1 MQPTVMVVED
11 DTELRTALCDI
22 LDIGGY
28 GVAAADSGSVALDL
42 MREQPVDLVVSDIQ
56 MQGMDGH
63 DLLRR
68 IKQQQPE
75 LPVLMMTAY
84 GTVESAVQALRDGAA
99 DYLIKPFEPE
109 VLVARIEQL
118 IPEQVDGD
126 AGAVAVDPKT
136 LELLELARRVAE
148 SDATIMIT
156 GESGT
161 GKEVLFQYIHQHS
174 PRGGKPAVALNCA
187 AIPDNMLE
195 AILFGYEKG
204 AYTGA
209 YKSSPGK
216 FEQAQGSSLL
226 LDEVSEMSLN
236 LQVKLLRVLQ
246 EREVERLGGNRIT
259 DLDVRVVATSN
270 RDLKAAVAA
279 GEFREDLY
287 YRLNVFPLH
296 IPPLRDRRADIVPL
310 ARFLLKRAASSNN
323 KPVPALA
330 ADARAA
336 LEAHQWPGNVREL
349 DNVMQRARII
359 LRGDTITASD
369 LYLETVG
376 EAGVPAVGS
385 GPQPD
390 NLGGDLKAREQ
401 CLIIEALEEGRGSRK
416 YAAEKLG
423 ISPRTLRYKLAKM
436 RGAGIELP

>member
-11 DTELRTALCDI
+11 DAELREALCDI

-28 GVAAADSGSVALDL
+28 GVTVADSGSAALSL
-42 MREQPVDLVVSDIQ
+42 MGEQPVDLVVSDIQ

-63 DLLRR
+63 DLLRQ

-148 SDATIMIT
+148 SDATVMIT

-161 GKEVLFQYIHQHS
+161 GKEVLFQYLHQHS
-174 PRGGKPAVALNCA
+174 PRGGKTAVALNCA

-204 AYTGA
+204 AFTGA

-236 LQVKLLRVLQ
+236 LQAKLLRVLQ

-310 ARFLLKRAASSNN
+310 AQFLLNRAAGSNN

-336 LEAHQWPGNVREL
+336 LEAYHWPGNVREL

-359 LRGDTITASD
+359 HRGDSVTTAD
-369 LYLETVG
+369 LCFE
-376 EAGVPAVGS
+376 AVGQTGVAAT
-385 GPQPD
+385 GPDPRTD
-390 NLGGDLKAREQ
+390 DLGGDLKAREQ
-401 CLIIEALEEGRGSRK
+401 RLIIEALEAGRGSRK

-436 RGAGIELP
+436 REAGIELP

>member
-1 MQPTVMVVED
+1 MRATVMVVED
-11 DTELRTALCDI
+11 DAELRQALCDI
-22 LDIGGY
+22 LDMSGY
-28 GVAAADSGSVALDL
+28 GVAAAEGGAAALSL
-42 MREQPVDLVVSDIQ
+42 INEQAVDLVVSDIQ
-56 MQGMDGH
+56 MRGLDGH
-63 DLLRR
+63 ALLRQ

-75 LPVLMMTAY
+75 IPVLMMTAY

-109 VLVARIEQL
+109 VLITRIEQL
-118 IPEQVDGD
+118 IPERVEGD

-148 SDATIMIT
+148 SDATVLIT

-161 GKEVLFQYIHQHS
+161 GKEVLFQYIHRHS
-174 PRGGKPAVALNCA
+174 PRGARTAVALNCA

-204 AYTGA
+204 AFTGA

-236 LQVKLLRVLQ
+236 LQAKLLRVLQ

-270 RDLKAAVAA
+270 RDLKAAVTA

-296 IPPLRDRRADIVPL
+296 IPPLRERRDDIVPL
-310 ARFLLKRAASSNN
+310 ARFLLKRAASNN
-323 KPVPALA
+323 NQPAPALD
-330 ADARAA
+330 ADARVA
-336 LEAHQWPGNVREL
+336 LEAYRWPGNVREL

-359 LRGDTITASD
+359 HRGDVITAAD
-369 LYLETVG
+369 LYF
-376 EAGVPAVGS
+376 EAIGQASAVAGAPGVQA
-385 GPQPD
+385 D
-390 NLGGDLKAREQ
+390 NLGGELKVREQ
-401 CLIIEALEEGRGSRK
+401 RLILEALREGRGSRK
-416 YAAEKLG
+416 LAAEKLG

-436 RGAGIELP
+436 REAGIELP

>member
-1 MQPTVMVVED
+1 MQPMVMVVED
-11 DTELRTALCDI
+11 DAELRQALCDI

-28 GVAAADSGSVALDL
+28 AVAPADSASAALNL
-42 MREQPVDLVVSDIQ
+42 MAGQPVDLVVSDIH

-63 DLLRR
+63 DLLRQ
-68 IKQQQPE
+68 IKQRQPE
-75 LPVLMMTAY
+75 LPVLMMTAF

-118 IPEQVDGD
+118 IPQQVRGD

-136 LELLELARRVAE
+136 LELLELTRRVAE
-148 SDATIMIT
+148 SDATVMIT

-174 PRGGKPAVALNCA
+174 PRAGKTAVALNCA

-204 AYTGA
+204 AFTGA

-236 LQVKLLRVLQ
+236 LQAKLLRVLQ

-279 GEFREDLY
+279 GDFREDLF
-287 YRLNVFPLH
+287 YRLNVFPLY
-296 IPPLRDRRADIVPL
+296 IPPLRDRPADIVPL
-310 ARFLLKRAASSNN
+310 AQFLLHRAASSNH
-323 KPVPALA
+323 KPAPGIT
-330 ADARAA
+330 ADARAM
-336 LEAHQWPGNVREL
+336 LEAHPWPGNVREL

-359 LRGDTITASD
+359 HRGDEITAAD
-369 LYLETVG
+369 LHFEAIGQTAT
-376 EAGVPAVGS
+376 EAGVSESVA
-385 GPQPD
+385 D
-390 NLGGDLKAREQ
+390 DLGGDLKAREQ
-401 CLIIEALEEGRGSRK
+401 RLILQALAEGRGSRK

-423 ISPRTLRYKLAKM
+423 VSPRTLRYKLAKM
-436 RGAGIELP
+436 REAGIELP